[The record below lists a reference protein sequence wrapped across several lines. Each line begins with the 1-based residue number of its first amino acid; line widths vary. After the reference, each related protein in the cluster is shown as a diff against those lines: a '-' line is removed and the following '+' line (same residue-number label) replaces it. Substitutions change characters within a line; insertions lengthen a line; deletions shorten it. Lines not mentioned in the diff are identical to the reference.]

1 MVLEGQPAERGQ
13 RGLWCQ
19 VSGPAPVF
27 PSSGYPPATTARR
40 QPASQSR
47 GHGHCS
53 LRLQPVAADRSLQ
66 GQTVPHLLISSWF
79 GNTIEDVLALEHT
92 LVFIK
97 FRHKQQL
104 LSQTQG
110 HQCHSLISSPKA
122 PKVLPPIMHE
132 HNEE

>member
-1 MVLEGQPAERGQ
+1 MFWKYPNSVFLQYD
-13 RGLWCQ
+13 L
-19 VSGPAPVF
+19 SGPTYV
-27 PSSGYPPATTARR
+27 
-40 QPASQSR
+40 
-47 GHGHCS
+47 H
-53 LRLQPVAADRSLQ
+53 
-66 GQTVPHLLISSWF
+66 
-79 GNTIEDVLALEHT
+79 HT

>member
-1 MVLEGQPAERGQ
+1 MTTNKYNTNEKK
-13 RGLWCQ
+13 
-19 VSGPAPVF
+19 
-27 PSSGYPPATTARR
+27 SSDTIYMN
-40 QPASQSR
+40 
-47 GHGHCS
+47 
-53 LRLQPVAADRSLQ
+53 
-66 GQTVPHLLISSWF
+66 LLISSWF